1 MFSFLR
7 TVVVLTAVL
16 VLPLVAPSPPAVAA
30 VQGEETLAHPVF
42 DDGGGRPVLLRTGRY
57 DGTRGYG
64 WEKILRRH
72 AITNKNLV
80 QKLIQSSAGSPAG
93 GESREYT
100 GFAQRFSCDISGRC
114 TEVERIPLRAIVD
127 FRRDP
132 ALNGQKGVITAYCN
146 HGPLECPSWVSNVA
160 NVAR

>member
-1 MFSFLR
+1 MSVIGWLRGRTCSRSCGRWSFSRRSWCCRSSRHHHLLWLR
-7 TVVVLTAVL
+7 CRV
-16 VLPLVAPSPPAVAA
+16 
-30 VQGEETLAHPVF
+30 
-42 DDGGGRPVLLRTGRY
+42 
-57 DGTRGYG
+57 
-64 WEKILRRH
+64 RRH